1 MPKIKAI
8 SFLGIANYQYT
19 NYTLNTQTAATH
31 KFFGATL
38 TEFLPEIDEIYIVM
52 TKEARAK
59 HWDST
64 EADNLQK
71 TLAKQTII
79 ATPIDIKSGQ
89 NEAELWEI
97 FGEIIKKIEPDDR
110 IIFDI
115 TNAFRS
121 QPVLVLIMAAFLKV
135 VRNVEIKALIYGAF
149 EAKKAIV
156 LPNGESKFASGDPAT
171 ESPVFDLTPFLT
183 LLDWTTATNTFIQ
196 TGRAEQ
202 LTKLAQSFE
211 NQAVKDFA
219 EQMQTLS
226 QELLTTRPVG
236 VIQAASGFEQAL
248 AQVETAVQENPAMQ
262 PYQQLLERIKD
273 EYSPFAIVKQPLAD
287 LTEAYR
293 QARSD
298 QQGFLRVQLKM
309 IRQYLSKGLPIQA
322 MTLAR
327 EWLVSLGVYHQGS
340 HDIFN
345 YDDREIVARML
356 NNRSKANDPKPS
368 AVLLVHL
375 KQIREV
381 WSGITL
387 DPNDQTEAT
396 NHVRND
402 IAHCGMTPVSIKN
415 GQKKLNVR
423 TAAAI
428 IDQTIKI
435 CDRLEGLLAT
445 IV

>member
-1 MPKIKAI
+1 MAKIKAI
-8 SFLGIANYQYT
+8 SFLGINNYQYT
-19 NYTLNTQTAATH
+19 NYTLNTQIATTH

-38 TEFLPEIDEIYIVM
+38 TEFFPEIDEIYIVM

-59 HWDST
+59 HWDSP

-97 FGEIIKKIEPDDR
+97 FGKTIKRINSDDQ

-135 VRNVEIKALIYGAF
+135 VRNVEIKALVYGAF
-149 EAKKAIV
+149 EAKESII
-156 LPNGESKFASGDPAT
+156 LPNGEIKFPNDDPAT
-171 ESPVFDLTPFLT
+171 KTPVFDLTPFLT
-183 LLDWTTATNTFIQ
+183 LLDWTTATNTFLQ

-202 LTKLAQSFE
+202 LTKLAESFE

-248 AQVETAVQENPAMQ
+248 AKVDVAVQQDPAMQ
-262 PYQQLLERIKD
+262 PYQQLLERIKA
-273 EYSPFAIVKQPLAD
+273 EYSSFAIVDEPVAALTDAYTAARHQQRAFLA
-287 LTEAYR
+287 
-293 QARSD
+293 
-298 QQGFLRVQLKM
+298 VQLDM
-309 IRQYLSKGLPIQA
+309 IKWYLEKGLPIQA

-327 EWLVSLGVYHQGS
+327 EWLVSLAMYYQGCDGLFEHS
-340 HDIFN
+340 QRDTIKSWISN
-345 YDDREIVARML
+345 ARHST
-356 NNRSKANDPKPS
+356 NRSIQGKLKIYVAEIHEIWKNFIFDAS
-368 AVLLVHL
+368 SDGSLV
-375 KQIREV
+375 IN
-381 WSGITL
+381 I
-387 DPNDQTEAT
+387 PNL
-396 NHVRND
+396 RND
-402 IAHCGMTPVSIKN
+402 IAHCGMDEPKAQTAKFIIEKSQVLYDKLKSI
-415 GQKKLNVR
+415 LH
-423 TAAAI
+423 
-428 IDQTIKI
+428 
-435 CDRLEGLLAT
+435 
-445 IV
+445 